1 MSWCGRAAAVL
12 LAVAALVGPVEG
24 QASAPASA
32 TPGDSLEVALLTFGA
47 GDQVWEKFGHNAIVV
62 FDRATGRAMGY
73 DYGRF
78 DFRQEDFVLRFV
90 QGRPWYWMEG
100 NPAQQYISIYKRAD
114 RSVWLQELEMTPAQR
129 AAVRD
134 FLLWND
140 TEEHR
145 FYNYDYYR
153 DNCSTR
159 IRDVLDRALGG
170 ALAARFD
177 TALTATTYRWHT
189 ARLTSGSPLLYTGL
203 MLGLG
208 HPTDRPITA
217 WEEMFLP
224 VHLMEDLR
232 TMTVPDSTGRP
243 VPLVR
248 AEKQLHQSTRYPE
261 PEAPRRLV
269 LPFLVVGLL
278 LGSLLWITGRSGSRP
293 GHLMFA
299 TLGSMWSAVAG
310 LGGLVLLG
318 LWLLT
323 DHVASRGNAS
333 VLLLSPLSLTLVV
346 LLPLAIR
353 GRTGAGRAALGAAML
368 VAALAGLAIVTLAWP
383 GLRQP
388 NPELLAL
395 ILPLHA
401 GLLAGVASVVRSTP
415 IP

>member
-1 MSWCGRAAAVL
+1 MRSARAAAVL
-12 LAVAALVGPVEG
+12 LTAAVLAGPLHA
-24 QASAPASA
+24 QASS
-32 TPGDSLEVALLTFGA
+32 TPGDSLDVALLTFGA

-62 FDRATGRAMGY
+62 LDRATGRAMGY

-100 NPAQQYISIYKRAD
+100 NPAQQYINVYRRAD
-114 RSVWLQELEMTPAQR
+114 RSVWLQELDMTPAQK

-140 TEEHR
+140 TDEHR
-145 FYNYDYYR
+145 FYRYDYFR

-170 ALAARFD
+170 AVAARFD
-177 TALTATTYRWHT
+177 TAITATSYRWHT

-208 HPTDRPITA
+208 HPTDRPISA
-217 WEEMFLP
+217 WDEMFLP
-224 VHLMEDLR
+224 VHLMQHLR
-232 TMTVPDSTGRP
+232 TMTVPDSAGRQ

-248 AEKQLHQSTRYPE
+248 AEKQLHQSSRYPE

-269 LPFLVVGLL
+269 LPFLVVGVL
-278 LGSLLWITGRSGSRP
+278 LGSLLWITGRSGARP
-293 GHLMFA
+293 GHTMFA
-299 TLGSMWSAVAG
+299 ILGSVWSAVAG
-310 LGGLVLLG
+310 LGGVVLLG

-323 DHVASRGNAS
+323 DHAASRGNAS
-333 VLLLSPLSLTLVV
+333 VLLLSPLSLALVV
-346 LLPLAIR
+346 LLPLAVR
-353 GRTGAGRAALGAAML
+353 GRAGAGRAALGAAML

-401 GLLAGVASVVRSTP
+401 GLLAGVASVVRTAPSP
-415 IP
+415 